1 MFNIT
6 NIAKASGVI
15 DDAPSIPELLLNILN
30 FLLQIF
36 GIIAIIALAISGIIY
51 LTAYGDEDRI
61 KLAKKSVTYSII
73 GTIVALSGMV
83 VIKTISGLLK

>member
-1 MFNIT
+1 MILI
-6 NIAKASGVI
+6 NIAQASGVI
-15 DDAPSIPELLLNILN
+15 DNAPSIGQLLLNILN

-61 KLAKKSVTYSII
+61 KLAKKSVMYSII
-73 GTIVALSGMV
+73 GIIVALSGMIIV
-83 VIKTISGLLK
+83 KTISGLLK